1 MATRTPARLALRNR
15 LSAAPRV
22 RLRERRAI
30 ALFGAALIVAAALV
44 FTQLFEPAGAIDW
57 QRLAERLRDKAAAG
71 PWSAILLPLA
81 LIVLSVLQIGY
92 LVLAR
97 RRERLIL
104 TENEMRYRSPL
115 PGPLEALRPGWT
127 LRWDEVN
134 RARLY
139 RRRGMSGPLSV
150 RLELVTLRGT
160 RRVAPWQWIDPQASE
175 ATLQGETLR
184 GTRTLAGPPLLGAV
198 LDSPLMRF
206 ATARLRQLDTD
217 AVLAGNSAGYALEHS
232 PRALAVVVLF
242 FALVGYALTDT
253 VVNTDAYA
261 GEPPYGLFAGWGALG
276 AGLAWLWMRA
286 GEVPALERGVVAL
299 LLGAALGAALHPGLL
314 RVNAATD
321 ADGPHTYRYRLLDDL
336 TLQPPLQGLPPLD
349 FSRYREYWRQFRP
362 GSTHP
367 IVLRR
372 GALEFYQVD
381 MAPLRAALRAFYEKQ
396 P

>member
-1 MATRTPARLALRNR
+1 MKVSSRIREMFRRTVQFTGLAAGLMLPVAVHAQQQVITQSEQTITVERGKTALLRLGYVPRALSVGDSAIADLRPTASPQEFLING
-15 LSAAPRV
+15 LTVGSTTIIIWDQNNLAHLMSAAV
-22 RLRERRAI
+22 VIDAT
-30 ALFGAALIVAAALV
+30 ALQ
-44 FTQLFEPAGAIDW
+44 TQLNTVFPNAGVTVTPSGDAV
-57 QRLAERLRDKAAAG
+57 
-71 PWSAILLPLA
+71 
-81 LIVLSVLQIGY
+81 IVSVNGH
-92 LVLAR
+92 
-97 RRERLIL
+97 
-104 TENEMRYRSPL
+104 EMPMTAHVD
-115 PGPLEALRPGWT
+115 G
-127 LRWDEVN
+127 
-134 RARLY
+134 
-139 RRRGMSGPLSV
+139 
-150 RLELVTLRGT
+150 
-160 RRVAPWQWIDPQASE
+160 
-175 ATLQGETLR
+175 
-184 GTRTLAGPPLLGAV
+184 PLLGAI

-217 AVLAGNSAGYALEHS
+217 AVLAGNSAGYALERS

-242 FALVGYALTDT
+242 FALVGYAFTDT

-261 GEPPYGLFAGWGALG
+261 GEPPYGLFAGWGVLG